1 MSVQAEEQEQR
12 QGSLDDQEV
21 ATLLRT
27 MQAAQ
32 FSKSE
37 EPVQPSTEFK
47 PRSLIE
53 IASEAEERLK
63 AEQEQLR
70 QLEALRAAQQK
81 QAEEELARLAAAE
94 TASQAEETAQHLAA
108 EASAAPAEQESP
120 EGLSSEAEDH
130 QPLADAVA
138 EAAPDLPMVP
148 QAQMDTALAELE
160 ARLRAEFESEKQALE
175 EKLTEQHFQRGF
187 DAGTL
192 AAQSAEP
199 TEEEK
204 AQLAEQEARQA
215 KLVSQFEQAITAASD
230 LSKIDSGA
238 LSDAIDK
245 AVLHLAS
252 ERAGI
257 AISENP
263 DGLAS
268 RIRALVDNIR
278 HQNAVVTVY
287 LNPDD
292 QMAMTPW
299 IEQHAHQARN
309 WQLAADPAL
318 QQADI
323 RIEVGG
329 IELSDVLAINVSALR
344 ETQEPKPAQSQM
356 EPAQDEMISDRA
368 DDTSSEDSAVQS
380 SEEQPSD
387 RLMPHEHLCE
397 DQTSAEPET
406 ASETQAVA
414 EPQVLPDS
422 EAGTEAEAEQ
432 TDDGAEELQAESA
445 SGAPFDAQN
454 DTQTDVQN
462 DAKTDAQNDT
472 QTDAQN
478 DAQIEAQTEAQA
490 EAQTEARND
499 AQTETQTG
507 DAVSEASSEAG
518 MTTET
523 DTQDIEEEGR
533 GEA

>member
-37 EPVQPSTEFK
+37 EAAQPSTEFK

-70 QLEALRAAQQK
+70 QQEVLRAAQQK
-81 QAEEELARLAAAE
+81 QAEEEQARLAAAE
-94 TASQAEETAQHLAA
+94 TASQPEEAAQHPDA
-108 EASAAPAEQESP
+108 EASAALTETESP
-120 EGLSSEAEDH
+120 EGLSSEAEEH
-130 QPLADAVA
+130 QPLADAAA
-138 EAAPDLPMVP
+138 EAVPDLPMVP
-148 QAQMDTALAELE
+148 QAQMDAALAEVE

-175 EKLTEQHFQRGF
+175 EKLSEQHFQRGF

-215 KLVSQFEQAITAASD
+215 KLVSQFEQAIGAASD
-230 LSKIDSGA
+230 PSNIDSGA

-263 DGLAS
+263 DGFAS

-278 HQNAVVTVY
+278 HQNADVTVY

-329 IELSDVLAINVSALR
+329 IELSDVLAVNVSALR
-344 ETQEPKPAQSQM
+344 ETQEPKPAQSHM

-368 DDTSSEDSAVQS
+368 DDASSDDSAAQS

-397 DQTSAEPET
+397 DQISAEPET
-406 ASETQAVA
+406 ASEAQAAA
-414 EPQVLPDS
+414 EPQGLPDS
-422 EAGTEAEAEQ
+422 EAGSEAEAEQ
-432 TDDGAEELQAESA
+432 TDDSSEEMQAERA
-445 SGAPFDAQN
+445 SIAPSEAPSEAQN
-454 DTQTDVQN
+454 DVQN
-462 DAKTDAQNDT
+462 DV
-472 QTDAQN
+472 
-478 DAQIEAQTEAQA
+478 QTE
-490 EAQTEARND
+490 E
-499 AQTETQTG
+499 
-507 DAVSEASSEAG
+507 AVSEVSSEAG
-518 MTTET
+518 MTSET
-523 DTQDIEEEGR
+523 DEQDTQQEGR